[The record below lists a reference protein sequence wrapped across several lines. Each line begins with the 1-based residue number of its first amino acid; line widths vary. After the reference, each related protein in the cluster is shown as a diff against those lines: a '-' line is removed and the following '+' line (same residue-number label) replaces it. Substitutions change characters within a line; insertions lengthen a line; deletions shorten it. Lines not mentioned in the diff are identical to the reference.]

1 MVEKIMRFDPKSNI
15 ISIKSTLKEV
25 LEVLNASPI
34 GIVFFIDES
43 QRVKGIMTDGDVR
56 RAVLAGAGLQDSA
69 ERYMIRNFVSGKTSN
84 SRGENLK
91 LLNDTCRHL
100 PVLDE
105 EGRLGDFVSF
115 TEFCWLPVMEPTLF
129 GNEMAYVQDCIK
141 TNWISSQGSYVGK
154 FEDAFAAY
162 HGIDYA
168 LTTTNGTTALHL
180 ALTALGVKAGD
191 EVIVPD
197 LTFAASANVVVHCG
211 ATPVFVDIDPNC
223 WNIDPAKIEAAITPR
238 TKAIMPVH
246 LYGHPCDMDPIL
258 EIARRHDLSVV
269 EDCAEALGARYKGR
283 LVGILGDV
291 GCFSFFSNKVITT
304 GEGGMVVTRNPE
316 LKEKMLI
323 LRDHGMSRERRYW
336 HEVVG
341 FNYRMTNL
349 QAAIGLAQLEQ
360 IELFLNKRKNLAQSY
375 SARLKDLPGITLPPA
390 MPWAETVCWMYSVLI
405 NAEEAGIYRDNLMLA
420 LKREGIETRPFFYP
434 LHLMPP
440 YLSYGQDHPV
450 SRAVSSRGISLP
462 SSYKLSLAE
471 TERVADNIKKILD
484 NAAKFDD
491 NEISN

>member
-1 MVEKIMRFDPKSNI
+1 MVEKIMRFDPKNNL
-15 ISIKSTLKEV
+15 ISIKATLKDV
-25 LEVLNASPI
+25 LTVLDTSPI
-34 GIVFFIDES
+34 GLVFFVDEA

-56 RAVLAGAGLQDSA
+56 RAILSGAGLKDFA
-69 ERYMIRNFVSGKTSN
+69 ERYMVTNFIFGKTSD

-91 LLNDTCRHL
+91 LLSDTCRHL

-105 EGRLGDFVSF
+105 DGRLADFVSF

-154 FEDAFAAY
+154 FEDSFAAY

-180 ALTALGVKAGD
+180 ALTALGVKSGD

-197 LTFAASANVVVHCG
+197 LTFAASANAVAHCG
-211 ATPVFVDIDPNC
+211 ATPVFVDIDPKC
-223 WNIDPAKIEAAITPR
+223 WNIDPAKVEAAITPR
-238 TKAIMPVH
+238 TKAIMAVH

-258 EIARRHDLSVV
+258 EIARRHELYIV

-283 LVGILGDV
+283 LVGIMGDV

-304 GEGGMVVTRNPE
+304 GEGGMVVTSNPE

-323 LRDHGMSRERRYW
+323 LRDHGMSRGRRYW
-336 HEVVG
+336 HEMVG

-360 IELFLNKRKNLAQSY
+360 IELFLNRRKSLAQSY
-375 SARLKDLPGITLPPA
+375 SARLINLPGITLPPA
-390 MPWAETVCWMYSVLI
+390 MPWAETVCWMYSILI
-405 NAEEAGIYRDNLMLA
+405 DAEKAGVSRDTLRLA

-440 YLSYGQDHPV
+440 FLLNDKDYPV

-471 TERVADNIKKILD
+471 TERVAANIKKILD
-484 NAAKFDD
+484 NAAKFGGI
-491 NEISN
+491 EITT

>member
-1 MVEKIMRFDPKSNI
+1 M
-15 ISIKSTLKEV
+15 
-25 LEVLNASPI
+25 
-34 GIVFFIDES
+34 
-43 QRVKGIMTDGDVR
+43 
-56 RAVLAGAGLQDSA
+56 
-69 ERYMIRNFVSGKTSN
+69 
-84 SRGENLK
+84 
-91 LLNDTCRHL
+91 
-100 PVLDE
+100 LDE

-141 TNWISSQGSYVGK
+141 TNWISSQGRYVGK

-168 LTTTNGTTALHL
+168 LTTANGTTALHL

-211 ATPVFVDIDPNC
+211 ATPVFVDIDPSC
-223 WNIDPAKIEAAITPR
+223 WNIDPTKIEAAITPR

-258 EIARRHDLSVV
+258 EIAQQHDLYVV

-304 GEGGMVVTRNPE
+304 GEGGMVITRNPE

-360 IELFLNKRKNLAQSY
+360 IELFLKKRKDLAQAY
-375 SARLKDLPGITLPPA
+375 SASLKDLPGITLPPA

-405 NAEEAGIYRDNLMLA
+405 NAEEAGISRDNLMLA

-440 YLSYGQDHPV
+440 FFSNGQDHPV

-471 TERVADNIKKILD
+471 TERVAGNIKKILD

-491 NEISN
+491 NNITN